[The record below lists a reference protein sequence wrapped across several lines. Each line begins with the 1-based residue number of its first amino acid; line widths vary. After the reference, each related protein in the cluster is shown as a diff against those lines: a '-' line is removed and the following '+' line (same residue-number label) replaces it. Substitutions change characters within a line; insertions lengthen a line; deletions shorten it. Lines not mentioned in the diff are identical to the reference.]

1 MFDCVYTDFQ
11 IKVQIRAAE
20 HSIEPGTFLYLS
32 HPKKIDVT
40 SGLIGAQQPVSA
52 KSNDG
57 VWVRHDF
64 FGFLSH
70 RYQEL

>member
-1 MFDCVYTDFQ
+1 MMVMISSAIIITQGGKSNPYGL
-11 IKVQIRAAE
+11 AL
-20 HSIEPGTFLYLS
+20 FLYLN
-32 HPKKIDVT
+32 HPTKIDVA

-52 KSNDG
+52 KSNHG
-57 VWVRHDF
+57 VWVRQDF